1 MTLFVRN
8 SLCGALIAV
17 AASWISTVHHPA
29 AAQSIGPSD
38 RAEIEMIVREYLR
51 EHPEIIVE
59 SLEILQARE
68 EAEAAELQ
76 RLQLVERADEIFNAP
91 RTPVLG
97 NPEGDVT
104 LVEFFDYQCGYCK
117 RVLDV
122 VFDLKE
128 QDSNLRVV
136 FKEFPIL
143 GPASVTAA
151 RASLASQEQG
161 LYAEFHHELMAY
173 RGTMSDEIIFR
184 LAEDVGL
191 DVDQLRADMESP
203 EISAEIA
210 ANLSLAQALGI
221 RGTPAFV
228 IGDRV
233 VPGAVS
239 GDVLERLIAQE
250 RQG

>member
-1 MTLFVRN
+1 MTLFMRR
-8 SLCGALIAV
+8 SLGGALIAV
-17 AASWISTVHHPA
+17 AALWISVEHHPA
-29 AAQSIGPSD
+29 EAQSIGPSD

-68 EAEAAELQ
+68 EADAAELQ

-91 RTPVLG
+91 STPVLG
-97 NPEGDVT
+97 NPDGDVT

-122 VFDLKE
+122 VYDLKE
-128 QDSNLRVV
+128 EDGNLRVV

-161 LYAEFHHELMAY
+161 LYSEFHHALMAY
-173 RGTMSDEIIFR
+173 RGTMSDDVIFG

-191 DVDQLRADMESP
+191 DVDQLRTDMESP
-203 EISAEIA
+203 EISAEIS
-210 ANLSLAQALGI
+210 ANLSLAQAIGI

-233 VPGAVS
+233 IPGAV
-239 GDVLERLIAQE
+239 GADVLERLIAEE